1 MSVVIEPV
9 EVNADYPEHIANW
22 RPLVSWLLVI
32 PQLLVTTILMW
43 LFGVLSFIA
52 FFTVLFTKKV
62 PRGMFDPMVMIL
74 RYSWRTNTYA
84 MFMREGYPPFDFTPA
99 SAADDPSL
107 PADPAHLGID
117 YAEELN
123 RWLPLVKWFLAI
135 PHYIA
140 LFFLGLAAS
149 SSGSS
154 RHSPSCSRAI
164 TRKVRSTTWSGCTAG
179 PRGCRRMSASCATS
193 TRRSRSTEA
202 RRPSSATMGR

>member
-140 LFFLGLAAS
+140 LFFLGLAGFFVWIFSAFAVLFT
-149 SSGSS
+149 GNYPQGAFNYMVGLH
-154 RHSPSCSRAI
+154 RWA
-164 TRKVRSTTWSGCTAG
+164 TRVQAYVGFMRDEYPPFSLD
-179 PRGCRRMSASCATS
+179 
-193 TRRSRSTEA
+193 
-202 RRPSSATMGR
+202 